1 MYVNGKVALVTG
13 AAQGIGRAM
22 VEELLNKGAA
32 LAMVDQNR
40 IEGEQ
45 CKASLDEQF
54 GSNRT
59 LFIQCDVTD
68 QEQLKDAFQKTVEHF
83 GRLDILVNNAGVN
96 NEKDW
101 EKTIEVNLISV
112 IRGTYIAL
120 EFMNKKNGGRGGVII
135 NISSLAGLTPA
146 AYQPVYSASKHG
158 VIGFTRSIAA
168 LASIGNYGVR
178 INTVCP
184 AFVDTPLLESID
196 KEENMGEY
204 YKYKDN
210 IKDMMKL
217 FGVLDPS
224 LIAQGLV
231 RLIEDETAN
240 GAVMKITTSRGIHFE
255 EFSAHQKTKV

>member
-1 MYVNGKVALVTG
+1 MYANGKVALVTG

-32 LAMVDQNR
+32 LALVDLNR
-40 IEGEQ
+40 IAGEQ

-68 QEQLKDAFQKTVEHF
+68 QEQLKDAFQKTVKHF

-112 IRGTYIAL
+112 IRGTYIGL
-120 EFMNKKNGGRGGVII
+120 ELMNKKNGGQGGVII
-135 NISSLAGLTPA
+135 NISSLAGLIPA

-178 INTVCP
+178 VNTVCP

-204 YKYKDN
+204 YQYKDN
-210 IKDMMKL
+210 IKDMMKS

-224 LIAQGLV
+224 LIAEGLV

-240 GAVMKITTSRGIHFE
+240 GAVMKITTSMGIHFE
-255 EFSAHQKTKV
+255 EFSALQKTKV

>member
-1 MYVNGKVALVTG
+1 MYLNGKVAFVTG

-22 VEELLNKGAA
+22 VEELLHKGAA
-32 LAMVDQNR
+32 LVLVDLNC
-40 IEGEQ
+40 IAGEE
-45 CKASLDEQF
+45 CKAALDEEF
-54 GSNRT
+54 GSHRT

-68 QEQLKDAFQKTVEHF
+68 EKQLKAAFQKTIEHF
-83 GRLDILVNNAGVN
+83 GKLDILVNNAGVN

-112 IRGTYIAL
+112 IRGTYNGL
-120 EFMNKKNGGRGGVII
+120 QLMNKNNGGHGGVII

-178 INTVCP
+178 INAVCP
-184 AFVDTPLLESID
+184 AFVDTPLLESIE
-196 KEENMGEY
+196 KEENMGEF

-210 IKDMMKL
+210 IKDMMKS

-224 LIAQGLV
+224 LIAKGLID
-231 RLIEDETAN
+231 LLENDTCN

-255 EFSAHQKTKV
+255 EFGAQQKTKV

>member
-1 MYVNGKVALVTG
+1 MYLNGKVAFVTG

-22 VEELLNKGAA
+22 VEELLHKGAA
-32 LAMVDQNR
+32 LVLVDLNL
-40 IEGEQ
+40 IAGEQ
-45 CKASLDEQF
+45 CKASLDEEF
-54 GSNRT
+54 GSHRT

-68 QEQLKDAFQKTVEHF
+68 EKQLKAAFQKTIEHF
-83 GRLDILVNNAGVN
+83 GKLDILVNNAGVN

-112 IRGTYIAL
+112 IRGTYLGL
-120 EFMNKKNGGRGGVII
+120 ELMNIKNGGRGGVII
-135 NISSLAGLTPA
+135 NVASLAGLTPA
-146 AYQPVYSASKHG
+146 AYQPVYCASKHG

-184 AFVDTPLLESID
+184 AFVDTPLLESIE
-196 KEENMGEY
+196 KEENMGQF

-210 IKDMMKL
+210 IKDMMKS
-217 FGVLDPS
+217 FGVLNPS
-224 LIAQGLV
+224 LIAKGLID
-231 RLIEDETAN
+231 LIEDDSFN

-255 EFSAHQKTKV
+255 EYGAHQKTKI

>member
-1 MYVNGKVALVTG
+1 MYANGKVAMVTG

-22 VEELLNKGAA
+22 VEELLHKGAV
-32 LAMVDQNR
+32 LVMVDQNR
-40 IEGEQ
+40 LAGEE
-45 CKASLDEQF
+45 CKASFDEQF

-59 LFIQCDVTD
+59 MFIQCDVTD
-68 QEQLKDAFQKTVEHF
+68 QEQLRDAFQKTVEHF

-120 EFMNKKNGGRGGVII
+120 ELMSKKNGGQGGVII

-168 LASIGNYGVR
+168 LASIGDYGVR
-178 INTVCP
+178 VNTVCP
-184 AFVDTPLLESID
+184 AFVDTPLLESIE
-196 KEENMGEY
+196 KEENMGEFFQ
-204 YKYKDN
+204 YKDN

-224 LIAQGLV
+224 LIAKGIIE
-231 RLIEDETAN
+231 LIEDDGAN

-255 EFSAHQKTKV
+255 EFGAHQKTKV

>member
-1 MYVNGKVALVTG
+1 MYANGKVALVTG

-32 LAMVDQNR
+32 LAMLDLNR
-40 IEGEQ
+40 IAGEQ
-45 CKASLDEQF
+45 CKTSLEEQF
-54 GSNRT
+54 GSNRL

-68 QEQLKDAFQKTVEHF
+68 QEQLRDAFQKTVDHF

-101 EKTIEVNLISV
+101 EKTIEVNLSYMLLI
-112 IRGTYIAL
+112 
-120 EFMNKKNGGRGGVII
+120 EII
-135 NISSLAGLTPA
+135 FIIFIKGLTPA

-178 INTVCP
+178 VNTVCP
-184 AFVDTPLLESID
+184 AFVDTPLLASID

-204 YKYKDN
+204 FQYKDN
-210 IKDMMKL
+210 IKDMMKV
-217 FGVLDPS
+217 FGVLNPT
-224 LIAQGLV
+224 LIAEGLV

-240 GAVMKITTSRGIHFE
+240 GAVMKITTTQGIHFE
-255 EFSAHQKTKV
+255 EFNAHQKTKV

>member
-1 MYVNGKVALVTG
+1 MYANGKVALVTG

-40 IEGEQ
+40 IAGEQ
-45 CKASLDEQF
+45 CKAFLDEKF

-68 QEQLKDAFQKTVEHF
+68 QEQLRAAFQRTVKHF

-112 IRGTYIAL
+112 IRGTYIGL
-120 EFMNKKNGGRGGVII
+120 ELMNKKNGGQGGVII

-168 LASIGNYGVR
+168 MASIGNYGVR
-178 INTVCP
+178 VNTVCP

-204 YKYKDN
+204 FKYKDN

-217 FGVLDPS
+217 FGILDPS
-224 LIAQGLV
+224 LIAEGLV

-255 EFSAHQKTKV
+255 EFSAQQRTKV

>member
-32 LAMVDQNR
+32 LAMVDLNR
-40 IEGEQ
+40 IAGEQ

-68 QEQLKDAFQKTVEHF
+68 QKQLKDAFQKTVEHF

-96 NEKDW
+96 NEKNW

-112 IRGTYIAL
+112 IRGTYIGL
-120 EFMNKKNGGRGGVII
+120 ELMNKKNGGQGGVII

-168 LASIGNYGVR
+168 MASIGNYGVR
-178 INTVCP
+178 VNTVCP

-204 YKYKDN
+204 FQYKDN

-224 LIAQGLV
+224 LIAEGLV

-255 EFSAHQKTKV
+255 EFSPLQKTKV

>member
-1 MYVNGKVALVTG
+1 MSHK
-13 AAQGIGRAM
+13 
-22 VEELLNKGAA
+22 
-32 LAMVDQNR
+32 LAMVDLNR
-40 IEGEQ
+40 IAGEQ

-54 GSNRT
+54 GSNRI

-112 IRGTYIAL
+112 IRGTYIGL
-120 EFMNKKNGGRGGVII
+120 ELMNKKNGGQGGVII
-135 NISSLAGLTPA
+135 NISSLAGLMPA

-178 INTVCP
+178 VNTVCP

-196 KEENMGEY
+196 KEENMGEFY
-204 YKYKDN
+204 QYKDN

-217 FGVLDPS
+217 FGVLDPA
-224 LIAQGLV
+224 LIAEGLV

-240 GAVMKITTSRGIHFE
+240 GAVMKITTSLGIHFE
-255 EFSAHQKTKV
+255 EFSALQTSKV

>member
-22 VEELLNKGAA
+22 VEELLNMGAA

-40 IEGEQ
+40 IAGEQ
-45 CKASLDEQF
+45 CKASLDEKF

-112 IRGTYIAL
+112 IRGTYIGL
-120 EFMNKKNGGRGGVII
+120 EIMNKKNGGQGGVII
-135 NISSLAGLTPA
+135 NVSSLAGLTPA

-204 YKYKDN
+204 FQYKDN

-240 GAVMKITTSRGIHFE
+240 GAVMKITTSQGIHFE
-255 EFSAHQKTKV
+255 EFSANQKTKV

>member
-1 MYVNGKVALVTG
+1 MYANGKVALVTG

-32 LAMVDQNR
+32 LAMLDLNR
-40 IEGEQ
+40 IAGEQ
-45 CKASLDEQF
+45 CKTSLEEQF
-54 GSNRT
+54 GSNRL

-68 QEQLKDAFQKTVEHF
+68 QEQLRDAFQKTVDHF

-112 IRGTYIAL
+112 IRGTYIGL
-120 EFMNKKNGGRGGVII
+120 ELMNKKNGGQGGVII

-178 INTVCP
+178 VNTVCP
-184 AFVDTPLLESID
+184 AFVDTPLLASID

-204 YKYKDN
+204 FQYKDN
-210 IKDMMKL
+210 IKDMMKV
-217 FGVLDPS
+217 FGVLNPA
-224 LIAQGLV
+224 LIAEGLV

-240 GAVMKITTSRGIHFE
+240 GAVMKITTTQGIHFE
-255 EFSAHQKTKV
+255 EFNAHQKTKV

>member
-1 MYVNGKVALVTG
+1 MYANGKVALVTG

-40 IEGEQ
+40 IAGEQ

-68 QEQLKDAFQKTVEHF
+68 QEQLRDAFQKTVEHF

-112 IRGTYIAL
+112 IRGTYIGL
-120 EFMNKKNGGRGGVII
+120 ELMNKKNGGQGGVII
-135 NISSLAGLTPA
+135 NISSLAGLMPA

-178 INTVCP
+178 VNTVCP

-204 YKYKDN
+204 YQYKDN

-217 FGVLDPS
+217 FGVLDPA
-224 LIAQGLV
+224 LIAEGLV

-240 GAVMKITTSRGIHFE
+240 GAVMKITTSLGIHFE
-255 EFSAHQKTKV
+255 EFSALQKSKV